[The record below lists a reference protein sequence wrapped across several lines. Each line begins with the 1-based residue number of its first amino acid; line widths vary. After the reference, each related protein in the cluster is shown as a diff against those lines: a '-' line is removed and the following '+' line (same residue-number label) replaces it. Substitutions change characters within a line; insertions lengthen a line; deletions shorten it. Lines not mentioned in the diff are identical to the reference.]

1 MSAVSRFVRDH
12 PCPICGGNNSNPR
25 GQGSRCYGFL
35 SEDKSYA
42 NCTRSEFAGDLTQ
55 SHENDTYGHL
65 LVGGCQCGK
74 SHDSLIWPKRGNVP
88 ARKPSYSNTPSDDSI
103 IYEYQWASSEP
114 AIRVIRTP
122 EKDFYQQ
129 HLDDSG
135 SWVNG
140 TGAIKPPLY
149 RLPEL
154 LAADPERTVLLVEGE
169 KDADRANQAGLVA
182 TTNSRGAKGFQQHMV
197 SWLAGRKVLII
208 ADNDSAGVEGA
219 NRKAELLRSHV
230 RSVKVI
236 QCLPGLEDTEGGDL
250 SDWLEA
256 KHSVTELKE
265 LAASLPE
272 WRQASASATT
282 KLKLSKLSDF
292 LVQPENEITWLVDGW
307 MPMAGSSA
315 AIAKPKVGKSTFA
328 RNLALAVANG
338 SDFLGRPTQQG
349 PVIYLA
355 LEESNRRVRE
365 QFRRIGCTGEE
376 PIYVHTGPAPL
387 KLFEELYPFME
398 SLKPVLVVIDPLFRA
413 VRVQDSSAYAEMT
426 AAFDPILRLAQST
439 GCHVLVLHHAS
450 KMATDATNAALGS
463 TAIAGSVDSIFH
475 LNSMAGERTIEAVLR
490 EGDASPKSV
499 LTIDPESERISLSG
513 TVEDRE
519 RAEVRD
525 SILEVTADAWLPEKE
540 ITEAVG
546 GKTTNIRSELRGLV
560 SDGKLTKEGKGG
572 KGDPYHYAEY
582 VFSCSHPYIHIR
594 EQQNNK
600 PETTDSPPPIDEAH
614 DQAPLPFIEPD
625 SSVVSRSSIRI

>member
-1 MSAVSRFVRDH
+1 MTVVNRFTVSS
-12 PCPICGGNNSNPR
+12 PCPICQGHNRNPR
-25 GQGSRCYGFL
+25 GQGTRCYGFL
-35 SEDKSYA
+35 SSDRKYA
-42 NCTRSEFAGDLTQ
+42 NCTRSEFAGDLPQ
-55 SHENDTYGHL
+55 NHENDTYGHL
-65 LVGGCQCGK
+65 LVGSCRCGE
-74 SHDSLIWPKRGNVP
+74 SHGSPTWPERSNVS
-88 ARKPSYSNTPSDDSI
+88 ARKQPYSNKPSDDSI
-103 IYEYQWASSEP
+103 IYEYQWASGEP

-129 HLDDSG
+129 HLDDLG

-154 LAADPERTVLLVEGE
+154 LAADTERTVLLVEGE
-169 KDADRANQAGLVA
+169 KDVDQAIQAGLVA

-208 ADNDSAGVEGA
+208 ADNDSAGIEGA
-219 NRKAELLRSHV
+219 NRKAELLRPHV
-230 RSVKVI
+230 KSVKVI
-236 QCLPGLEDTEGGDL
+236 QCLPGLEEIEGGDL

-256 KHSVTELKE
+256 KRSVTELKE

-272 WRQASASATT
+272 WRQASATT
-282 KLKLSKLSDF
+282 KLTLSKLSDF
-292 LVQPENEITWLVDGW
+292 LVQPENEIAWLVDGW

-328 RNLALAVANG
+328 RNLALAVASG

-365 QFRRIGCTGEE
+365 QFRRIGCTGLE

-398 SLKPVLVVIDPLFRA
+398 SLNPVLVVIDPLFRA

-475 LNSMAGERTIEAVLR
+475 LNNLAGERTIEAVLR
-490 EGDASPKSV
+490 EGDASPKAV
-499 LTIDPESERISLSG
+499 LTIDPETEQISLSG
-513 TVEDRE
+513 TVEERE
-519 RAEVRD
+519 RGKVRD
-525 SILEVTADAWLPEKE
+525 AILEITADAWLPEDK
-540 ITEAVG
+540 ITDGVEG
-546 GKTTNIRSELRGLV
+546 RTTYIRSELRSLV
-560 SDGKLTKEGKGG
+560 EDGKLAKEGKGG
-572 KGDPYHYAEY
+572 KSGKFHYAEY
-582 VFSCSHPYIHIR
+582 MFSCSEPYLLDT
-594 EQQNNK
+594 EQQNNN
-600 PETTDSPPPIDEAH
+600 PE
-614 DQAPLPFIEPD
+614 QASSNQLHRDNPEQEPLPFADLSPAEPAQYH
-625 SSVVSRSSIRI
+625 